1 MPQKVLRFTGINRKV
16 NEFQGSGACE
26 ELINLRPSM
35 SGMEIVK
42 PKKVKFPDFKYDI
55 YNHSFADK
63 DLFVGIWCE
72 QDELEIYIIDSKN
85 QVGNA
90 TLVDSYLVGGTDYDI
105 AFIGNQMLI
114 TNGTDLRV
122 YAYSNSR
129 YERVDAALPDDID
142 ITYTVNSGYGGG
154 ANVSLD
160 NSDPKGKT
168 FKDAT
173 IENWSAAKEMSSK
186 KNEIFGPVMVAFNF
200 SLTDGTEMWTNKWLY
215 INPFTSIPEGENG
228 KHLIYY
234 EGGSTKR
241 FTFKSYVLVFTV
253 AKKQLLTSGV
263 KNLVKSMN
271 VYASIP
277 IFPYDID
284 TMTVKTDNVYDRE
297 IYAQTMN
304 MKKSEITNQLM
315 YFQKSIPAND
325 IQNGNVTFQ
334 LDFSESQA
342 GERILNVDSGTIRR
356 AGSMTAYNNRVHF
369 YDSYVTL
376 LPQSVLCYSDVHM
389 TPIEREAYVHVDCGD
404 RTVVMKTKAFV
415 PALLA
420 DNAKIACCY
429 PDARA
434 RKIVIATGSGYC
446 TVILEQSPRYNFAWG
461 ETSYKNSY
469 SSDDLKITNRTVPE
483 SDTVSVSEQYNPFV
497 CPVENSYKFGGR
509 VLDIAT
515 SYLPISSTQI
525 GQYPLTIFTSNGIYA
540 MEQGSGHVL
549 YGSII
554 PLQPHV
560 IDGKAEA
567 TPYGTFFISSKD
579 LYLLSGREAVNVSG
593 VLHGNK
599 ELNLVEN
606 ESYRALCLNE
616 GESKLLYDY
625 RYALSDEDENFDV
638 IVSGSRLIYDQYR
651 NELFICSDYNNLRY
665 SYVFN
670 LDTKAYHKVTKKYI
684 AYQNNSRYVIE
695 IDGDT
700 RNVVDLFEERRSID
714 TPVLLQSR
722 PFSLEEFY
730 SHIHRLIM
738 KTDAELSGE
747 QHLILSVF
755 ASDNLYDWKCIIS
768 AQKLDTVLRQ
778 IRTSRAPKSY
788 KDYVI
793 LITGVVDT
801 DTDISDI
808 IADYTVVNRRL
819 G

>member
-1 MPQKVLRFTGINRKV
+1 MPQKVLRFTGINRKA

-26 ELINLRPSM
+26 ELINLRPTQA
-35 SGMEIVK
+35 GMEIVK
-42 PKKVKFPDFKYDI
+42 PKKIKFHDLKYDV
-55 YNHSFADK
+55 YNHSFANNE
-63 DLFVGIWCE
+63 LFVGIWCE
-72 QDELEIYIIDSKN
+72 HDELEIYIIDSKN

-122 YAYSNSR
+122 YAYSNNR

-142 ITYTVNSGYGGG
+142 ITYTVGSGYGGG
-154 ANVSLD
+154 ADVSLD

-173 IENWSAAKEMSSK
+173 IENWSAAKGMSSK

-200 SLTDGTEMWTNKWLY
+200 SLTDGTEMWTNKWMY
-215 INPFTSIPEGENG
+215 INPFTSIPVGENG
-228 KHLIYY
+228 KHMIYY
-234 EGGSTKR
+234 EDGSTKH
-241 FTFKSYVLVFTV
+241 FTFNSYALEFTV

-284 TMTVKTDNVYDRE
+284 TMTAKTGNVHDRE
-297 IYAQTMN
+297 IYAQTMS

-342 GERILNVDSGTIRR
+342 GERILNVDSGTVRR
-356 AGSMTAYNNRVHF
+356 AGDMAAYNNRVHF
-369 YDSYVTL
+369 YDSYVTI
-376 LPQSVLCYSDVHM
+376 LPQSVLCYSDVRRD
-389 TPIEREAYVHVDCGD
+389 TTEREAYVHIDCGD
-404 RTVVMKTKAFV
+404 RTVVMKTKALV
-415 PALLA
+415 PALLT

-434 RKIVIATGSGYC
+434 RKIVIATDEGYC
-446 TVILEQSPRYNFAWG
+446 TVSLEQSPRYNFAWG
-461 ETSYKNSY
+461 ETRYINSY
-469 SSDDLKITNRTVPE
+469 SSDDLKITDSTIRE

-515 SYLPISSTQI
+515 SYLPISATQI
-525 GQYPLTIFTSNGIYA
+525 GQYPLTVFTTSGIYA

-549 YGSII
+549 YGNIL

-567 TPYGTFFISSKD
+567 TPYGTFFVSSRD
-579 LYLLSGREAVNVSG
+579 LYLLSGREAVCVSD
-593 VLHGNK
+593 VLHGER
-599 ELNLVEN
+599 ELALRESYSYKALCCN
-606 ESYRALCLNE
+606 ESGGFCDF
-616 GESKLLYDY
+616 SS
-625 RYALSDEDENFDV
+625 ALSAEDEPFDA
-638 IVSGSRLIYDQYR
+638 IISGARLTYDQHN
-651 NELFICSDYNNLRY
+651 NELLISSDYNGLGY

-670 LDTKAYHKVTKKYI
+670 LNTKAYHKVPKKYMSN
-684 AYQNNSRYVIE
+684 QNGSRYVIE
-695 IDGDT
+695 TDGDR
-700 RNVVDLFEERRSID
+700 RNVIDLHDERESSQ
-714 TPVLLQSR
+714 PVLLQSK
-722 PFSLEEFY
+722 PLSLEEAY
-730 SHIHRLIM
+730 THLQRLM
-738 KTDAELSGE
+738 LFADATLAGN
-747 QHLILSVF
+747 QYLFLSVF
-755 ASDNLYDWKCIIS
+755 GSDNLTDWKCIIS
-768 AQKLDTVLRQ
+768 AQKANTALRQ
-778 IRTSRAPKSY
+778 IRTNKAPRSQ

-793 LITGVVDT
+793 IITGNVDT
-801 DTDISDI
+801 RTDISDI

>member
-1 MPQKVLRFTGINRKV
+1 MPQKVLRFTGINRKA

-26 ELINLRPSM
+26 ELINLRPTQA
-35 SGMEIVK
+35 GMEIVK

-55 YNHSFADK
+55 YNHSFANK

-72 QDELEIYIIDSKN
+72 HDELEIYIIDSKN

-122 YAYSNSR
+122 YAYSNNR

-142 ITYTVNSGYGGG
+142 ITYTVGSGYGGG
-154 ANVSLD
+154 ADVSLD

-173 IENWSAAKEMSSK
+173 IENWSAAKGMSSK

-200 SLTDGTEMWTNKWLY
+200 SLTDGTEMWTNKWMY
-215 INPFTSIPEGENG
+215 INPFTSIPVGKNG
-228 KHLIYY
+228 KHMIYY
-234 EGGSTKR
+234 EDGSTKR
-241 FTFKSYVLVFTV
+241 FTFQSYALEFTV

-284 TMTVKTDNVYDRE
+284 TMTVKTGNVHDRE
-297 IYAQTMN
+297 IYAQTMS

-342 GERILNVDSGTIRR
+342 GERILNVDSGTVRR
-356 AGSMTAYNNRVHF
+356 AGGMAAYNNRVHF
-369 YDSYVTL
+369 YDSYVTI
-376 LPQSVLCYSDVHM
+376 LPQSVLCYSDVRRD
-389 TPIEREAYVHVDCGD
+389 PIEREAYVHIDCGD

-415 PALLA
+415 PALLT

-434 RKIVIATGSGYC
+434 RKIVIATYEGYC
-446 TVILEQSPRYNFAWG
+446 TVSLEQSPRYNFAWG
-461 ETSYKNSY
+461 ETRYVNSY
-469 SSDDLKITNRTVPE
+469 SSDDLKITDSTISE

-509 VLDIAT
+509 VLDLAT
-515 SYLPISSTQI
+515 SYLPISATQI
-525 GQYPLTIFTSNGIYA
+525 GQYPITVFTTSGIYA
-540 MEQGSGHVL
+540 IEQGSGHVL
-549 YGSII
+549 YGNIL

-567 TPYGTFFISSKD
+567 TPYGTFFVSSRD
-579 LYLLSGREAVNVSG
+579 LYLLSGREAVCVSD
-593 VLHGNK
+593 VLHGGR
-599 ELNLVEN
+599 ELALRESYSYKALCCN
-606 ESYRALCLNE
+606 ESGGFCDF
-616 GESKLLYDY
+616 GP
-625 RYALSDEDENFDV
+625 ALSAVDEPFDA
-638 IVSGSRLIYDQYR
+638 IISGARLTYDQHN
-651 NELFICSDYNNLRY
+651 NELFISSDYNGLGY

-670 LDTKAYHKVTKKYI
+670 LNTKAYHKVPKKYI
-684 AYQNNSRYVIE
+684 SNQNGSRYVIE
-695 IDGDT
+695 TDGDR
-700 RNVVDLFEERRSID
+700 RNVIDLNDERESSQ
-714 TPVLLQSR
+714 PVLLQSK
-722 PFSLEEFY
+722 PLSLEEAY
-730 SHIHRLIM
+730 THLQRLM
-738 KTDAELSGE
+738 LFADADLTGN
-747 QHLILSVF
+747 QYLFLSVF
-755 ASDNLYDWKCIIS
+755 GSDNLTDWKCIIS
-768 AQKLDTVLRQ
+768 AQKTNTALRQ
-778 IRTSRAPKSY
+778 IRTNKAPRSQ

-793 LITGVVDT
+793 LITGNVDT
-801 DTDISDI
+801 RTDISDI
-808 IADYTVVNRRL
+808 IADYTVANRRL